1 LSLLLTTFVHKY
13 KKYFKEIDCFFLNLS
28 SAIQNKFD
36 SVGGKIVK
44 DIPKADFLKSGNIA
58 RAETKPAVRVS

>member
-1 LSLLLTTFVHKY
+1 MKVRIYKSPDGNGKY
-13 KKYFKEIDCFFLNLS
+13 LNKTGQFLEK
-28 SAIQNKFD
+28 AQK
-36 SVGGKIVK
+36 GKIVK